1 MSSIKQ
7 KRLEGIIR
15 KDISDIIQFEVK
27 DADVGFVTITDVEVS
42 NDHSY
47 AKVYVSFLG
56 KNARAQAG
64 LKALNRAR
72 GFIRSALSQRLAIRR
87 TPELTFV
94 LDTTEEHGRHIDE
107 IIASLHENDA
117 ENAIGDES
125 EMFDETDDMEESEEF
140 EETEET
146 PEDKEQKA
154 DA

>member
-64 LKALNRAR
+64 LKALNRAK
-72 GFIRSALSQRLAIRR
+72 GFIRSALSQRLSIRR
-87 TPELTFV
+87 TPGLTFV

-107 IIASLHENDA
+107 IIASLHE
-117 ENAIGDES
+117 DEK
-125 EMFDETDDMEESEEF
+125 EIEAPEETTEVTE
-140 EETEET
+140 EETEEET
-146 PEDKEQKA
+146 